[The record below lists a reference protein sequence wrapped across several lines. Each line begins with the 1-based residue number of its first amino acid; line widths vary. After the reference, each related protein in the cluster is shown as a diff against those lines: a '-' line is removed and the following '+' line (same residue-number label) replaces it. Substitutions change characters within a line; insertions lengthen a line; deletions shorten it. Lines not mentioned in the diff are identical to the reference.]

1 MFFKRYLD
9 DSDGGVSVD
18 WVVITAAIVG
28 LGVIV
33 TTIYR
38 DTVEARQD
46 RLNQLLDLVQIHA
59 TFPE

>member
-1 MFFKRYLD
+1 MFVKQYLD